1 MAFTSLAFFVFLAIV
16 FCLYW
21 FVFGRNLKWQNLFVV
36 AASYV
41 FYGWW
46 DWRFLLLIAFTSLCS
61 WASGLLIAKLRD
73 DPRKARRVSAANI
86 VLNLGILALF
96 KYYDFFAQSFADLF
110 LGGRSDGLLLHLIL
124 PVGISFYTFQAL
136 SYSIDVYR
144 GKVEPVRDAVQFFAY
159 VSFFPQLVAGPIE
172 RATQLLPQFGRQ
184 RTFDYALATDGLRQ
198 MLWGFFKKIVIADF
212 CAVYVDDVFAH
223 PHYYTGMALAAGIF
237 FFAFQIYGDFSGYS
251 DIAIGTAKLFGIRL
265 MQNFR
270 GPYFSRNI
278 AEFWRRWHISL
289 MTWFRDYL
297 YIPLG
302 GSQGSRW
309 KTVRNTFIVF
319 LLSGLW
325 HGADWTFLAWG
336 AYNALLF
343 LPLILSGNPRKFRDD
358 IAPGRLLPSWK
369 DTLRMILTFFLV
381 MMGWILFRSESLP
394 QAADIFLRMW
404 QWEPGSGLDFLLSG
418 QFLIRIP
425 GIAILLAVEWISRTD
440 SHALNMK
447 GIRFRAA
454 RYLVYLVLCTLVFF
468 FSDNTAPNFIYF
480 QF

>member
-1 MAFTSLAFFVFLAIV
+1 MNFISFTFLVFVVIV

-21 FVFGRNLKWQNLFVV
+21 FVFGRNLRWQNLLVV

-61 WASGLLIAKLRD
+61 WASGLLIGRFRD
-73 DPRKARRVSAANI
+73 TPRKARVVSAANI
-86 VLNLGILALF
+86 ILNLGILALF

-144 GKVEPVRDAVQFFAY
+144 GRIEPVRDVVQFLAY

-172 RATQLLPQFGRQ
+172 RATTLLPQFGRQ
-184 RTFDYALATDGLRQ
+184 RTFDYAQAVDGLRQ
-198 MLWGFFKKIVIADF
+198 MLWGFFKKVIVADN

-223 PHYYTGMALAAGIF
+223 AQVFSGMQLMVGAF

-265 MQNFR
+265 TANFR
-270 GPYFSRNI
+270 TPYFSRNI

-289 MTWFRDYL
+289 MTWFRDYV
-297 YIPLG
+297 YFPLG
-302 GSQGSRW
+302 GSRCS
-309 KTVRNTFIVF
+309 KLKVIRNTFIVF

-325 HGADWTFLAWG
+325 HGAAWTYVAWG
-336 AYNALLF
+336 AYNAVLF
-343 LPLILSGNPRKFRDD
+343 LPLIVSGRGRKFRDD
-358 IAPGRLLPSWK
+358 IAPGRLLPSGT
-369 DTLRMILTFFLV
+369 DFLRMLLTFFLV
-381 MMGWILFRSESLP
+381 MLGWILFRAESLAA
-394 QAADIFLRMW
+394 AADFFLRMW
-404 QWEPGSGLDFLLSG
+404 QWGPGSGLDFLLTG
-418 QFLIRIP
+418 PFLVRIVWIVP
-425 GIAILLAVEWISRTD
+425 MVIVEWVSRAE
-440 SHALNMK
+440 SHGLSMK
-447 GIRFRAA
+447 GIRSRAV
-454 RYLVYLVLCTLVFF
+454 RYLIYFILTALILLCA
-468 FSDNTAPNFIYF
+468 DNTAPNFIYF

>member
-1 MAFTSLAFFVFLAIV
+1 MSFISFTFPAFLAIV

-21 FVFGRNLKWQNLFVV
+21 FVFGRNLRWQNAFVV
-36 AASYV
+36 LASYV

-46 DWRFLLLIAFTSLCS
+46 DWRFLILIAFTTICS
-61 WASGLLIAKLRD
+61 WSSGLLIGRFRGE
-73 DPRKARRVSAANI
+73 PRKSRAVSVANI

-96 KYYDFFAQSFADLF
+96 KYYDFFAQSFADVF
-110 LGGRSDGLLLHLIL
+110 LGGHSDGLLLHLIL

-144 GKVEPVRDAVQFFAY
+144 GRIEPVPDVVQFFAY

-172 RATQLLPQFGRQ
+172 RATNLLPQFGRP
-184 RTFDYALATDGLRQ
+184 RTFDYSQAVDGLRQ
-198 MLWGFFKKIVIADF
+198 MLWGYFKKIVVADF

-223 PHYYTGMALAAGIF
+223 PQSFSGMQLIVGAF

-251 DIAIGTAKLFGIRL
+251 DIAIGSAKLFGIRL
-265 MQNFR
+265 TQNFR
-270 GPYFSRNI
+270 VPYFSRNI

-302 GSQGSRW
+302 GNKGSKAR
-309 KTVRNTFIVF
+309 VIRNTFIVF

-325 HGADWTFLAWG
+325 HGADWTYVAWG
-336 AYNALLF
+336 GYNALLF
-343 LPLILSGNPRKFRDD
+343 LPLILSGSTRKFRDD

-369 DTLRMILTFFLV
+369 DCIRMTLTFFMV
-381 MMGWILFRSESLP
+381 MLGWILFRSDTLAD
-394 QAADIFLRMW
+394 AADFFIRMW
-404 QWEPGSGLDFLLSG
+404 QWGPGAGLDFLLSG
-418 QFLIRIP
+418 SFLIRIVW
-425 GIAILLAVEWISRTD
+425 IAVLVIVEWLNRSA
-440 SHALNMK
+440 SHALALD
-447 GIRFRAA
+447 GVHSRTA
-454 RYLVYLVLCTLVFF
+454 RYAIYIILVALIMLL
-468 FSDNTAPNFIYF
+468 SDNTAPNFIYF

>member
-1 MAFTSLAFFVFLAIV
+1 MNFTTFAFVIFLTVV

-21 FVFGRNLKWQNLFVV
+21 FVFGRKLKWQNLFVV

-46 DWRFLLLIAFTSLCS
+46 DWRFLILIAFTSLCS
-61 WASGLLIAKLRD
+61 WGCGLLIAKFREE
-73 DPRKARRVSAANI
+73 PGKARWVSAANI
-86 VLNLGILALF
+86 ILNLGILALF

-110 LGGRSDGLLLHLIL
+110 LGGRSEGLLLHLIL

-136 SYSIDVYR
+136 SYTIDVYR
-144 GKVEPVRDAVQFFAY
+144 GKLEPVRDVVQFFAY

-172 RATQLLPQFGRQ
+172 RATHLLPQFGRP
-184 RTFDYALATDGLRQ
+184 RVFDYSLAVDGLRQ
-198 MLWGFFKKIVIADF
+198 MLWGFFKKIVVANT

-223 PHYYTGMALAAGIF
+223 TQSFSGMQLAVAVF
-237 FFAFQIYGDFSGYS
+237 FFTFQIYGDFSGYS

-270 GPYFSRNI
+270 VPYFSRNI

-297 YIPLG
+297 YFPLG
-302 GSQGSRW
+302 GSRCSKA
-309 KTVRNTFIVF
+309 KTIRNTFIVF

-325 HGADWTFLAWG
+325 HGAGWTFIAWG

-343 LPLILSGNPRKFRDD
+343 LPLILRGGRREFRDD
-358 IAPGRLLPSWK
+358 VAPGRALPSWQ
-369 DTLRMILTFFLV
+369 DALRMLLTFLLV
-381 MMGWILFRSESLP
+381 MLGWILFRAESLG

-404 QWEPGSGLDFLLSG
+404 QWGPGTGLDFLLTG
-418 QFLIRIP
+418 PFLSRIIW
-425 GIAILLAVEWISRTD
+425 IAVMVLAEWFSRSE
-440 SHALNMK
+440 SHALSMK
-447 GIRFRAA
+447 GIRFRAL
-454 RYLVYLVLCTLVFF
+454 RYLVYIALVALTILFA
-468 FSDNTAPNFIYF
+468 DNTAPNFIYF

>member
-1 MAFTSLAFFVFLAIV
+1 MSFISLVFPAFLAIA

-21 FVFGRNLKWQNLFVV
+21 FVFGRNYRWQNVFVV
-36 AASYV
+36 LASYI

-46 DWRFLLLIAFTSLCS
+46 DWRFLGLIAFTSICS
-61 WASGLLIAKLRD
+61 WSCGILIGSFRNA
-73 DPRKARRVSAANI
+73 PRKARAVSVANI
-86 VLNLGILALF
+86 IINLGILAIF

-110 LGGRSDGLLLHLIL
+110 LGGRSEGLLLNLIL

-144 GKVEPVRDAVQFFAY
+144 GRLEPVRDVVQFFAY
-159 VSFFPQLVAGPIE
+159 VSFFPQLAAGPIE
-172 RATQLLPQFGRQ
+172 RAANLLPQFGRP
-184 RTFDYALATDGLRQ
+184 RTFEYSLAVDGLRQ
-198 MLWGFFKKIVIADF
+198 ILWGYFKKIVVADT

-223 PHYYTGMALAAGIF
+223 TQSFSGMQLIAGAF

-265 MQNFR
+265 TQNFR
-270 GPYFSRNI
+270 TPYFSRSI

-302 GSQGSRW
+302 GSRGS
-309 KTVRNTFIVF
+309 KLKVIRNTFIVF

-325 HGADWTFLAWG
+325 HGANWTYVAWG

-343 LPLILSGNPRKFRDD
+343 IPLILSGNTRKFRDD
-358 IAPGRLLPSWK
+358 ISPRRLLPSWK
-369 DTLRMILTFFLV
+369 DCLRIMLTFFMV
-381 MMGWILFRSESLP
+381 MLGWILFRSDTLAD
-394 QAADIFLRMW
+394 AAAYFLKMW
-404 QWEPGSGLDFLLSG
+404 QWGPGTGLDFLLSG
-418 QFLIRIP
+418 TFLYRFFW
-425 GIAILLAVEWISRTD
+425 IAVLAIVEWLSSSGSHVLSLDAIHSR
-440 SHALNMK
+440 L
-447 GIRFRAA
+447 A
-454 RYLVYLVLCTLVFF
+454 RYAVYVALVALIIL
-468 FSDNTAPNFIYF
+468 FSDNSSPNFIYF